1 MKILN
6 FIKEKSYLYK
16 TISRI
21 TTLYTNKGDYDKEFD
36 FKLFKKRVLPK
47 IYESCIIGILFT
59 FIAFLFNS
67 EINAEKIISFSISFY
82 ASILGFGMAAYTILL
97 MLADE
102 ILFFLSDEKNHSPQI
117 FNSDLAFPLI
127 MIGFLVF
134 IMFILLSIGNNK
146 FTLFLSSSLFVYG
159 LLLIFEILR
168 IIYLSMGVVIKRKI
182 EKKDNKR
189 TNDNWNTPI

>member
-21 TTLYTNKGDYDKEFD
+21 TTLYTNKGDYNKEFD
-36 FKLFKKRVLPK
+36 FDLFKKRVLPK
-47 IYESCIIGILFT
+47 IFESLIIGLLFT
-59 FIAFLFNS
+59 FITYIFNS
-67 EINAEKIISFSISFY
+67 QINSEKIISFSISFY

-102 ILFFLSDEKNHSPQI
+102 ILFFLSDEKNHTPQI

-127 MIGFLVF
+127 IIGFIVF
-134 IMFILLSIGNNK
+134 IMFILLSIGNNL
-146 FTLFLSSSLFVYG
+146 FTLFLSSSLFIYG

-168 IIYLSMGVVIKRKI
+168 VIYLSIGLVIKRKI
-182 EKKDNKR
+182 DKR
-189 TNDNWNTPI
+189 TKDE